1 MTDKTCPGRSEG
13 TEGKI
18 TRYYETWAELIV
30 DMRFHRVIAGVSL
43 FAFFIILFWSMK
55 VLNRPPMVIRVD
67 QLGNPAIVEAKSAQ
81 VITPQEVQNFVTYFV
96 EYWRGWDLYKYDD
109 NFNRV
114 YTMKTA
120 EMTSKS
126 NSFLRDNKVI
136 EKIKSEKLRY
146 KIILTD
152 IVIKSRD
159 KNFVAVEVT
168 GAREEGAY
176 ESSSKKQVRFMAT
189 LTLAVV
195 PRTSSPWGLLA
206 VSYDERV
213 FD

>member
-1 MTDKTCPGRSEG
+1 MI
-13 TEGKI
+13 TEKKNKEPK
-18 TRYYETWAELIV
+18 YYETWAELIV
-30 DMRFHRVIAGVSL
+30 DMRFHRVIASAAL

-55 VLNRPPMVIRVD
+55 VLNRPPIVIRVD

-96 EYWRGWDLYKYDD
+96 EYWRGWDFYKFDD

-136 EKIKSEKLRY
+136 ERIKSEKLRY
-146 KIILTD
+146 KITLTN

-159 KNFVAVEVT
+159 KNFVVVEVT
-168 GAREEGAY
+168 GNREEGSY
-176 ESSSKKQVRFMAT
+176 ETTIAKQVRFMTT
-189 LTLAVV
+189 LVLAVV
-195 PRTSSPWGLLA
+195 PRMSSPWGLLA